1 MIHHSV
7 GVSRRIARVIAAVG
21 GPLWAVVAGAN
32 PAGAGGAPPGL
43 EPPLRG
49 SYCEESEQGLAR
61 SQAGC
66 ARISGYITAGAH
78 FEPDEPIGGPANLFA
93 PLDGPGIAG
102 AGVSGFKTIGAP
114 LEGESLLRPLS
125 SGDQAR

>member
-7 GVSRRIARVIAAVG
+7 GASRRIARVIAAVG
-21 GPLWAVVAGAN
+21 GPLWAIIAGAN
-32 PAGAGGAPPGL
+32 PASAGSAPPGH

-49 SYCEESEQGLAR
+49 SYCNEQDLAP
-61 SQAGC
+61 SQLGC

-114 LEGESLLRPLS
+114 LGGETFLPPLS
-125 SGDQAR
+125 SSGEAR